1 MSIPRHRFSI
11 KPATLLLISLATG
24 AIGGCAAGVAQAPF
38 PARPDTVL
46 PGDLLGS
53 FDGQVLD
60 AASGKPIPG
69 AIVQASWGFETGRG
83 LTAPACGSVTTVATD
98 NDGRYVVERLSDLP
112 TSRARVASVTLV
124 VYERGYVAYRSDRV
138 FDNAAGGSRVRTDF
152 AQHNN
157 LVKLDRW
164 TGALSHVKHVR
175 FVGGSGTLKRALGS
189 EVVEAS
195 LELTS
200 GGPQKGA
207 TTAPVA
213 ETPGAPTLD
222 ATPLLSVD
230 ELRAVTG
237 YGGQLT
243 VDKLA
248 DLPTTPSYDSRHF
261 KAVGKPETFDAALR
275 VWKLAPADAEKRY
288 DKMLAEIPHAE
299 KKDEVAD
306 RSLRG
311 YDGRIVAIAALDRAR
326 GVVIELTCGLDQ
338 CRDADQAA
346 ALLRRVMARADRL
359 GQATAAPLEEG
370 KPKEEAPKPEPSKPE
385 PPPEEEK
392 PFQLKQPELK
402 R

>member
-1 MSIPRHRFSI
+1 
-11 KPATLLLISLATG
+11 
-24 AIGGCAAGVAQAPF
+24 
-38 PARPDTVL
+38 
-46 PGDLLGS
+46 
-53 FDGQVLD
+53 
-60 AASGKPIPG
+60 
-69 AIVQASWGFETGRG
+69 
-83 LTAPACGSVTTVATD
+83 
-98 NDGRYVVERLSDLP
+98 
-112 TSRARVASVTLV
+112 
-124 VYERGYVAYRSDRV
+124 
-138 FDNAAGGSRVRTDF
+138 
-152 AQHNN
+152 HNN

-261 KAVGKPETFDAALR
+261 KAVGKPETFDA
-275 VWKLAPADAEKRY
+275 
-288 DKMLAEIPHAE
+288 
-299 KKDEVAD
+299 
-306 RSLRG
+306 
-311 YDGRIVAIAALDRAR
+311 
-326 GVVIELTCGLDQ
+326 
-338 CRDADQAA
+338 
-346 ALLRRVMARADRL
+346 
-359 GQATAAPLEEG
+359 
-370 KPKEEAPKPEPSKPE
+370 
-385 PPPEEEK
+385 
-392 PFQLKQPELK
+392 
-402 R
+402 